1 MSGMAEIYT
10 HGHQESVLRS
20 HRWRTAANST
30 GYLLDE
36 LRPGMSLL
44 DVGCGPG
51 TITADL
57 AALLAPGRVVGID
70 ISEDVIEIARAQ
82 ARTRA
87 RDRAGESAT
96 DDAVTNLELVAGDFR
111 TLGASPTGEPVHFDV
126 VHAHQVLQHLQDPVD
141 GLRAMARLAR
151 PGSGIVAARDSD
163 YSTFAWAPHSA
174 ALDRWR
180 EIYMAVT
187 RHNGAE
193 ARAGRFLLGWAQ
205 RAGLSDVRYTTS
217 TWTYATPDERTW
229 WANLW
234 ADRTVGSSFADQAV
248 VYGYAT
254 AGELAAIGD
263 GWRAWATEPD
273 AVFVVLHGEIL
284 ARV

>member
-1 MSGMAEIYT
+1 MSAMAEIYT

-20 HRWRTAANST
+20 HRWRTAANSA

-36 LRPGMSLL
+36 LTAGMSLL

-57 AALLAPGRVVGID
+57 AALLAPGRVVGVD
-70 ISEDVIEIARAQ
+70 VSQDVIEDARAL
-82 ARTRA
+82 A
-87 RDRAGESAT
+87 RDR
-96 DDAVTNLELVAGDFR
+96 AVTNLELVAGDFR
-111 TLGASPTGEPVHFDV
+111 TLTLGTAGEPRHFDV

-163 YSTFAWAPHSA
+163 YSTFAWAPDAA

-180 EIYMAVT
+180 EIYIAVT

-217 TWTYATPDERTW
+217 TWTYATPDERAW

-234 ADRTVGSSFADQAV
+234 ADRTVGSSFAEQAV
-248 VYGYAT
+248 AYGYAT
-254 AGELAAIGD
+254 ADELASIAE
-263 GWRAWATEPD
+263 GWRAWATEAD
-273 AVFVVLHGEIL
+273 AVFVVLHGEIVG
-284 ARV
+284 RV